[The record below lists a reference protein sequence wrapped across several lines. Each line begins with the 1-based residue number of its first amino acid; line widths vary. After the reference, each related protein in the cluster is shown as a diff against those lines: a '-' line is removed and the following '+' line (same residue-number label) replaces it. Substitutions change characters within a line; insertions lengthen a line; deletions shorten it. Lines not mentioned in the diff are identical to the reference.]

1 MNFKLFTT
9 FYAFQN
15 KKQYTFHKQ
24 EVNKN
29 FMILKCKLKKK
40 IKFVRLQIL
49 VVNFA
54 IEYFVENS

>member
-24 EVNKN
+24 EVNK
-29 FMILKCKLKKK
+29 
-40 IKFVRLQIL
+40 KFYDFKV
-49 VVNFA
+49 
-54 IEYFVENS
+54 